1 MNDPTTIY
9 RLHADV
15 CKALASPV
23 RIRIIDLLQ
32 EEEMS
37 AGELADELGVTK
49 GNLSQH
55 LNLMKDKGIV
65 TARREGAH
73 IYYSVSNKKVVK
85 ACRLMREVLMERL
98 SENVGL
104 IKQMEKR

>member
-1 MNDPTTIY
+1 MDSQTTLY

-15 CKALASPV
+15 CKALASP
-23 RIRIIDLLQ
+23 IRIQVIDILQ
-32 EEEMS
+32 DGEMS
-37 AGELADELGVTK
+37 AGDLADELGVTK

-73 IYYSVSNKKVVK
+73 IYYRVSNKKVVK
-85 ACRLMREVLMERL
+85 ACQLMREVLLDRL
-98 SENVGL
+98 SEGAGL
-104 IKQMEKR
+104 MKQLEKK

>member
-1 MNDPTTIY
+1 MNDHTTIY

-104 IKQMEKR
+104 VKQMEKR